1 MNVCVP
7 TGNFGN
13 ILAAYIAKQMGL
25 PVGKLVCA
33 SNQNNVLTDFFRQGG
48 VYDRNRPFYTT
59 DSPSMDIL
67 ISSNLERLLFYV
79 SGQNDAL
86 VAKMMAELNETG
98 RYEVPAELRERIAAD
113 FDAGCCDDAETA
125 DTIHRTFERE
135 GYLLDT
141 HTAVAVKV
149 YEDYRARTGDM
160 TPVVIAST
168 ASPFKF
174 CGPVAAALGK
184 TVDTASVSQLSE
196 LSALTG
202 VAAPAPLAALADKT
216 PRFDRVVDKADI
228 LSTLDLLL

>member
-1 MNVCVP
+1 MP
-7 TGNFGN
+7 
-13 ILAAYIAKQMGL
+13 
-25 PVGKLVCA
+25 
-33 SNQNNVLTDFFRQGG
+33 
-48 VYDRNRPFYTT
+48 RPR
-59 DSPSMDIL
+59 S
-67 ISSNLERLLFYV
+67 
-79 SGQNDAL
+79 
-86 VAKMMAELNETG
+86 
-98 RYEVPAELRERIAAD
+98 
-113 FDAGCCDDAETA
+113 
-125 DTIHRTFERE
+125 TIHRTFERE

-174 CGPVAAALGK
+174 CGPVHCTGQDGRRQRQPA
-184 TVDTASVSQLSE
+184 SE

>member
-1 MNVCVP
+1 MGDKMNVCVP

-98 RYEVPAELRERIAAD
+98 RCGSGEARERIAAD

-125 DTIHRTFERE
+125 EHHPPYF
-135 GYLLDT
+135 
-141 HTAVAVKV
+141 
-149 YEDYRARTGDM
+149 
-160 TPVVIAST
+160 
-168 ASPFKF
+168 
-174 CGPVAAALGK
+174 
-184 TVDTASVSQLSE
+184 
-196 LSALTG
+196 
-202 VAAPAPLAALADKT
+202 
-216 PRFDRVVDKADI
+216 
-228 LSTLDLLL
+228 